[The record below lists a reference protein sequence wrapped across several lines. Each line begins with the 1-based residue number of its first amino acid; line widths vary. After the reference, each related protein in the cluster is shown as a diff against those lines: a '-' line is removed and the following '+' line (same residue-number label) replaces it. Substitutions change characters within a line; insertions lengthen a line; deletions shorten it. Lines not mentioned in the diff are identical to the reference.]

1 MVLYVGCVILTSEPM
16 VRAANNA
23 AKVQKRLA
31 AAFAQDQDRQ
41 KLFRDDE
48 AIRAEKAMADG
59 AMERLE
65 QQTNQDLQRK
75 MNQRGA
81 ADPQDLLKKANGE
94 YERKRI
100 QYALKMQAAVEAYK
114 GLDKPNA
121 KTEAERDVA
130 ESRVQSREL
139 RKQAGQEGL
148 GIKNP

>member
-16 VRAANNA
+16 IRAANNA

-31 AAFAQDQDRQ
+31 AVFAQDQDRQ

-48 AIRAEKAMADG
+48 AIRAEKAMSDG

-100 QYALKMQAAVEAYK
+100 QYALKLQAAVEADK